1 MSTADKPVAPR
12 KLGVRRR
19 KTESAGNTPLDH
31 MPALAKSLMTLI
43 GPRTLRG
50 MPSPSPQRSKRRVTL
65 HNALN
70 ILITLSA
77 LLVATILATG
87 CAQLGDGIL
96 ECSQSF
102 IDPSYTVYVV
112 AALGALKIVVI
123 SPAAATGFR
132 LGEASAAGRK

>member
-19 KTESAGNTPLDH
+19 KTVSAGNTPLDH
-31 MPALAKSLMTLI
+31 RALAKSLMALI

-50 MPSPSPQRSKRRVTL
+50 MPSSSPQRSKRRVTL

-87 CAQLGDGIL
+87 CTQLGDGIL

-123 SPAAATGFR
+123 SPATRDG
-132 LGEASAAGRK
+132 LSAW